1 MQRMTRKKPESL
13 QEATPTTV
21 QERHKREVSAA
32 AAQQQKQKATN
43 EKKTLMLDTKRPRPF
58 RTKKRSQRITPRIL
72 CVGVVYEMCSR
83 YTYTGTIVAFAIV
96 RML

>member
-21 QERHKREVSAA
+21 QERHKRKVSAA

-43 EKKTLMLDTKRPRPF
+43 EKKKHQCWTQKDQGRF
-58 RTKKRSQRITPRIL
+58 
-72 CVGVVYEMCSR
+72 
-83 YTYTGTIVAFAIV
+83 V
-96 RML
+96 RKSDRNV